1 MRLDDDLYPWLLG
14 AASGQLPPGALRWR
28 PDAAVC
34 VVLAAAGYPGKVRS
48 GDVIDGLP
56 LTGDRD
62 DGRGDGVVAFHAGT
76 RRDDEGQ
83 LLTAGGRVLGVTG
96 SGADLTEARARV
108 YGAIK
113 QISFSGMHH
122 RTDIG
127 MRGKR

>member
-1 MRLDDDLYPWLLG
+1 
-14 AASGQLPPGALRWR
+14 
-28 PDAAVC
+28 
-34 VVLAAAGYPGKVRS
+34 VLAAAGYPGKVRS

-56 LTGDRD
+56 LPVAG
-62 DGRGDGVVAFHAGT
+62 GVVAFHAGT
-76 RRDDEGQ
+76 RRGGDGH

-96 SGADLTEARARV
+96 AGADLTEARALV
-108 YGAIK
+108 YGAIT